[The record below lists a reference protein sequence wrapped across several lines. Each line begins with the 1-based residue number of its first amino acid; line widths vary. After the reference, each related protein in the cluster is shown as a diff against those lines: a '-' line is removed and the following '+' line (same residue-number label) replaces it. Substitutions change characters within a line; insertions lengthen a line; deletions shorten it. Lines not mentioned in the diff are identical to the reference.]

1 MNPFNAIV
9 IGLLGLVA
17 LGMSIRSLAT
27 SVVDVGGKRGG
38 TYFVTFADSPGVFVV
53 SVLLL
58 LALGVGGMLVA
69 WQVLTGKR
77 DD

>member
-17 LGMSIRSLAT
+17 LGMSLRSLAT
-27 SVVDVGGKRGG
+27 GVIDVGGKRGG
-38 TYFVTFADSPGVFVV
+38 TYLVTSADSPGVFVG
-53 SVLLL
+53 SVLLM
-58 LALGVGGMLVA
+58 LALGVLGLLVA

-77 DD
+77 DE